1 MKAFCRRSTVFVY
14 LVSELAAFRHMTI
27 PLTDLKCLVIKLG
40 LCEYPLIS
48 VLKICYKFW
57 KFS

>member
-1 MKAFCRRSTVFVY
+1 MKAFCWRSAVFVY

-27 PLTDLKCLVIKLG
+27 PLADLKRLVIKLG

-48 VLKICYKFW
+48 VLEICYKFR